1 MLLILFASLAARAV
15 NGCAENSMVF
25 VWSPPFPQLDLPP
38 SAVASNP
45 SFEVTSSPH
54 SPSEQ
59 VTRPAVAMV
68 TSHNQSQD
76 QGEGE
81 RREEGEAG
89 LQSQGRLNH
98 IQHQLGCTQAISFSV
113 QHFCNTRFNHL
124 AAILL
129 NAVYQGKGRNAW
141 PQLRIAWLTACSGE
155 QSLRYQLLWVSCRCT
170 QAIWLLTHWQ
180 CSQPKGES
188 M

>member
-1 MLLILFASLAARAV
+1 MDVQRT
-15 NGCAENSMVF
+15 
-25 VWSPPFPQLDLPP
+25 VWSLCEVPPSPFPRLDLPP
-38 SAVASNP
+38 SAVAGNP
-45 SFEVTSSPH
+45 SFEVTSSPP

-76 QGEGE
+76 REGVGWW
-81 RREEGEAG
+81 REEEEAG
-89 LQSQGRLNH
+89 FQSQGRLNH

-129 NAVYQGKGRNAW
+129 NAVYQGKGRNA
-141 PQLRIAWLTACSGE
+141 
-155 QSLRYQLLWVSCRCT
+155 
-170 QAIWLLTHWQ
+170 
-180 CSQPKGES
+180 
-188 M
+188 